1 MKLYKF
7 KPVHKHLSI
16 MKNLTKHTLYAV
28 LLIAMIF
35 SIPSCVDLE
44 EDTSSVLS
52 IENLKSESGVTAAL
66 APIYRSMLAAYQH
79 PHAGGVPTYGG
90 DDRTT
95 WWAGNKSPLRVFDR
109 FDYGSGENSDIL
121 WLDRGWNA
129 YWKTI
134 YNANT
139 LIEGLK
145 TSTAPA
151 DIVKSADGEARFLR
165 ALAYF
170 HLVRTNGNMPII
182 LDGYT
187 PTGMEERATVL
198 ENYMHIEEDLKIA
211 ESNLPAPGEVKA
223 VGRVSSGAAK
233 ALLADLYLTWAGWP
247 VKDNAKAQLAATKA
261 KEVIDMNYYEL
272 IPIDQ
277 LWLLSG
283 QNSRES
289 IFSIQFSEAEDL
301 RSGWPAGTS
310 FHEARGWSDMYPELQ
325 FFHDFPEGPR
335 KDFTFYSEIPQRGVK
350 QGQIFTKDPATK
362 PWQES
367 QRKHPMYKKFALSE
381 NLNLGGR
388 TAGYRAFEVIR
399 YAEVL
404 LIYAE
409 AQALVGENASS
420 IEALNQV
427 KRRAAGLPFASPDP
441 SVDVTTATVG
451 EILDEKGW
459 ELAGEYKRWYD
470 LIRSETLE
478 EIAAK
483 RDPTENVD
491 LVRLPTKAQYITPIP
506 FQAISSSNLK
516 QNPEGFVVR

>member
-1 MKLYKF
+1 
-7 KPVHKHLSI
+7 
-16 MKNLTKHTLYAV
+16 MKNITKYIIHIV
-28 LLIAMIF
+28 LLTAVIF
-35 SIPSCVDLE
+35 SSHSCVDLE
-44 EDTSSVLS
+44 EDVSSVLS

-66 APIYRSMLAAYQH
+66 APIYRSMLAAYEH

-129 YWKTI
+129 YWETI

-145 TSTAPA
+145 TSTAP
-151 DIVKSADGEARFLR
+151 DEVIRSADGEARFLR

-187 PTGMEERATVL
+187 PTGDEERATVL
-198 ENYMHIEEDLKIA
+198 QNYLHIEEDLKIA
-211 ESNLPAPGEVKA
+211 EDNLPGPGAVKA

-233 ALLADLYLTWAGWP
+233 ALLADVYLTWAGWP
-247 VKDNAKAQLAATKA
+247 LKDISKYQLAATKA

-272 IPIDQ
+272 IPIEE
-277 LWLLSG
+277 LWMLSG
-283 QNSRES
+283 QNSKEAV
-289 IFSIQFSEAEDL
+289 FSIQFSEAEDL
-301 RSGWPAGTS
+301 RNGWPAGTS

-325 FFHDFPEGPR
+325 FFNDFPEGPR
-335 KDFTFYSEIPQRGVK
+335 KDYTFYTDIPQRGVS
-350 QGQIFTKDPATK
+350 QGQIVTKNPPTK

-367 QRKHPMYKKFALSE
+367 QRQHPMYKKFALSE
-381 NLNLGGR
+381 NLNLGNR

-409 AQALVGENASS
+409 AQSNLGENGSS

-427 KRRAAGLPFASPDP
+427 RRRAAGLPFDAPDA
-441 SVDVTTATVG
+441 SVDVATASTND
-451 EILDEKGW
+451 IIDEKGW

-470 LIRSETLE
+470 LIRSERLE

-483 RDPTENVD
+483 RDPAENVD
-491 LVRLPTKAQYITPIP
+491 LVRLPTKDQYITPIP
-506 FQAISSSNLK
+506 FQAISTSNLK
-516 QNPEGFVVR
+516 QNPEGFVIQ

>member
-1 MKLYKF
+1 
-7 KPVHKHLSI
+7 
-16 MKNLTKHTLYAV
+16 MKNIIKNILTILA
-28 LLIAMIF
+28 LAGLIF
-35 SIPSCVDLE
+35 TTQSCVDLD
-44 EDTSSVLS
+44 EDISSVLS
-52 IENLKSESGVTAAL
+52 IENLTSERDVTAAL
-66 APIYRSMLAAYQH
+66 APIYRSMQLAYTH
-79 PHAGGVPTYGG
+79 PHWGGVPTWGG

-121 WLDRGWNA
+121 WLDRGWNS
-129 YWKTI
+129 YWEVI
-134 YNANT
+134 YYANT

-145 TSTAPA
+145 TSTASE
-151 DIVKSADGEARFLR
+151 DVVKSADAEARFLR

-187 PTGMEERATVL
+187 PTGEEERATVL
-198 ENYMHIEEDLKIA
+198 ENYLHIETDLLIA
-211 ESNLPAPGEVKA
+211 ADNLPSPGGEISI
-223 VGRVSSGAAK
+223 GRISSGAAK
-233 ALLADLYLTWAGWP
+233 TLLAELYLTWAGWP
-247 VKDNAKAQLAATKA
+247 VKDNSKASLAAATA
-261 KEVIDMNYYEL
+261 KEVVDMNYYEL
-272 IPIDQ
+272 MPIEE

-289 IFSIQFSEAEDL
+289 VWSIQFSEVEDM
-301 RSGWPAGTS
+301 RNGWPAATS

-325 FFHDFPEGPR
+325 FFNDFPEGPR
-335 KDFTFYSEIPQRGVK
+335 KDATFDTEIPQRGVS
-350 QGQIFTKDPATK
+350 QGKIFVKDPPTV
-362 PWQES
+362 PWPES
-367 QRKHPMYKKFALSE
+367 QRQHPMYRKFRISE

-409 AQALVGENASS
+409 AQAMVGETSES

-427 KRRAAGLPFASPDP
+427 RRRAAGLPYNEP
-441 SVDVTTATVG
+441 SDSIDVTTATVH
-451 EILDEKGW
+451 EIIDEKGW

-470 LIRSETLE
+470 LIRSERLE

-483 RDPTENVD
+483 RDPNENVD
-491 LVRLPTKAQYITPIP
+491 LVRQPTKAQYITPIP
-506 FQAISSSNLK
+506 FQAISSSALK
-516 QNPEGFVVR
+516 QNPEGFVIK